1 MAQYEITRRTKKHFA
16 SSLEKV
22 ELSLFCVIKSR
33 SGLPVVSVKFLWYC
47 NNFKEIPIKA
57 RKETDTSYYN
67 SLLPFLQDPDQ
78 RSFDND

>member
-33 SGLPVVSVKFLWYC
+33 SGLPVERLKGY
-47 NNFKEIPIKA
+47 II
-57 RKETDTSYYN
+57 
-67 SLLPFLQDPDQ
+67 
-78 RSFDND
+78 